1 MVFSQWQTGTSLRMS
16 RLFDDASGKSVVIAM
31 DHGFQGV
38 FHGLEDPGK
47 VLASILAGK
56 PDAVLVAPGTA
67 RMFQNCLAGRNA
79 PAMIVTIDYVM
90 FTTIPTQEQTQ
101 EEMGILSTVEDAIRM
116 GADAVKIA
124 MSFGRKDANMQA
136 RNFDMISQVAEK
148 CHQWGMPLM
157 IEPNTWGKGFE
168 PKDTR
173 KAEILANIARIAF
186 EFGADIVKVDYP
198 ENAADFKQISAVC
211 PAPIMVLGGTKKPDQ
226 RAMLDEI
233 LTVTKLGAV
242 GVVIGRNVW
251 QWPNPSGMVRA
262 LRQVVHHGDLEAAV
276 EELKK

>member
-1 MVFSQWQTGTSLRMS
+1 MAVTQWHTGTSLRMS
-16 RLFDDASGKSVVIAM
+16 RLFDDVSGKSVVIAM
-31 DHGFQGV
+31 DHGFLGV
-38 FHGLEDPGK
+38 HQGLEDPGK

-67 RMFQNCLAGRNA
+67 RMFQNCLAGRSA

-90 FTTIPTQEQTQ
+90 FTTIPSRTQP
-101 EEMGILSTVEDAIRM
+101 EEALGMMSTVEDAIRM
-116 GADAVKIA
+116 GADAVKVA
-124 MSFGRKDANMQA
+124 MTFGRKDVNMQA
-136 RNFDMISQVAEK
+136 HNLDLISQIVDK

-157 IEPNTWGKGFE
+157 IEPTTWGKGFD
-168 PKDTR
+168 PKDVR
-173 KAEILANIARIAF
+173 NAEILANIARIAF

-198 ENAADFKQISAVC
+198 DIAADFRQIAAVC

-226 RAMLDEI
+226 RAMLEEI
-233 LTVTKLGAV
+233 LTVTKMGAS

-262 LRQVVHHGDLEAAV
+262 LRQLVHNLALDAAL
-276 EELKK
+276 EELKI

>member
-1 MVFSQWQTGTSLRMS
+1 MAVSQWQTGTSLRMS
-16 RLFDDASGKSVVIAM
+16 RLFNDASGKSVVIAM
-31 DHGFQGV
+31 DHGFIGV
-38 FHGLEDPGK
+38 YQGLENPGK
-47 VLASILAGK
+47 VLDSILAGK

-67 RMFQNCLAGRNA
+67 RMFQSHLAGRSA

-90 FTTIPTQEQTQ
+90 FTTIPTKEQTH
-101 EEMGILSTVEDAIRM
+101 EEMGVLSTVEDALRM
-116 GADAVKIA
+116 GADAVKVA
-124 MSFGRKDANMQA
+124 MTFGRKDATMQA
-136 RNFDMISQVAEK
+136 RNFDMISQVADK

-157 IEPNTWGKGFE
+157 IEPTTWGKGVE

-173 KAEILANIARIAF
+173 NAQILANIARIAF

-198 ENAADFKQISAVC
+198 ESAADFKQIAAVC

-226 RAMLDEI
+226 RAMLEEI
-233 LTVTKLGAV
+233 LTVTKLGSS

-262 LRQVVHHGDLEAAV
+262 LRQVVHNCDLEAAMA
-276 EELKK
+276 ELEK